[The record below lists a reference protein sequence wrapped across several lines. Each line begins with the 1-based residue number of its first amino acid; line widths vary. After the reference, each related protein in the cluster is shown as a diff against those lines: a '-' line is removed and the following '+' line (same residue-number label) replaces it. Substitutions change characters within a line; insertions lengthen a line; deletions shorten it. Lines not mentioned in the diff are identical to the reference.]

1 MIQESDAIHA
11 KILKKNEIR
20 RNKSDCLDHMTS
32 GHSVGLRPQEIGS
45 HESHLE
51 RKRCTFTLVSHT
63 AQMKSNCLY
72 YGDKKKKTPKDVKQ
86 PNQVSYMFNLASFYS
101 YNEINTICSDFP
113 HISRATLFDLV
124 FIISH
129 HFLLAPHFCSSTL
142 GPRITYVK
150 HLIKRNDRLLK
161 KRYNGLSL

>member
-51 RKRCTFTLVSHT
+51 RKCCTFTLVSHT

-72 YGDKKKKTPKDVKQ
+72 YGDKKKHLKMLSSQIK
-86 PNQVSYMFNLASFYS
+86 YH
-101 YNEINTICSDFP
+101 ICLTWRHS
-113 HISRATLFDLV
+113 IATM
-124 FIISH
+124 
-129 HFLLAPHFCSSTL
+129 
-142 GPRITYVK
+142 R
-150 HLIKRNDRLLK
+150 
-161 KRYNGLSL
+161 